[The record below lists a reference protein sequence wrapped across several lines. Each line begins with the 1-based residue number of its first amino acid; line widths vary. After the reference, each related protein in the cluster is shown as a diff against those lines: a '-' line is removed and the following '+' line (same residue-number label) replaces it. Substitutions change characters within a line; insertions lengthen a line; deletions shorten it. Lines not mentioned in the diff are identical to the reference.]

1 MQDRR
6 PNALRSSETQAALL
20 AAARALFLEKGY
32 AETSTPELVERAGVT
47 RGALYHHFKDKMA
60 VFRGVVENEAAQVA
74 HEIETRTQGATT
86 PIDALLHGAHVYFEV
101 MKHPGRV
108 RLLLLDGPAV
118 LGPEATREIDLQTGG
133 GELRTGLAAV
143 LGKAVPDTEV
153 EALAD
158 LVSAM
163 FDRAVLASDIGSDPE
178 PYETALQ
185 KLIATL
191 TVPDARIGTG

>member
-6 PNALRSSETQAALL
+6 PNAVRRSETQAALL

-32 AETSTPELVERAGVT
+32 AETGTPEVVDRAGMT

-60 VFRGVVENEAAQVA
+60 LFRGVVESEAAEVA
-74 HEIETRTQGATT
+74 RVIETCTREAAT
-86 PIDALLHGAHVYFEV
+86 PMDALLRGAEVYFEV

-118 LGPEATREIDLQTGG
+118 LGAEAMREIDLQTGG
-133 GELRTGLAAV
+133 GALRDGLATA
-143 LGKAVPDTEV
+143 LGRDVPVSEV

-163 FDRAVLASDIGSDPE
+163 FDRAALAGDSGAE
-178 PYETALQ
+178 AAPYEAAL
-185 KLIATL
+185 
-191 TVPDARIGTG
+191 ARLLGAIM

>member
-1 MQDRR
+1 MQERRSNSDRS
-6 PNALRSSETQAALL
+6 NETRSALL

-32 AETSTPELVERAGVT
+32 TETGTPELVEQAGVT

-74 HEIETRTQGATT
+74 HEIEISTQDAAT
-86 PIDALLHGAHVYFEV
+86 PIDGLLHGARVYFEV

-118 LGPEATREIDLQTGG
+118 LGPEAMREIDLQTGG
-133 GELRTGLAAV
+133 GELRTGLAAAM
-143 LGKAVPDTEV
+143 GKEATNKEV

-163 FDRAVLASDIGSDPE
+163 FDRAVLACNIGAEPE
-178 PYETALQ
+178 PYEAALE
-185 KLIATL
+185 KLIGAL
-191 TVPDARIGTG
+191 TVSDSSVGKD